1 MFFIVRWIRYFL
13 MEFLG
18 YQGVWLKSTIDK
30 RNRFNEF
37 VWVKSSPV
45 FLTLDTDLYNL
56 KWWFY
61 TNKEYRDNFHNSSM
75 AFIDRERDA

>member
-1 MFFIVRWIRYFL
+1 

-18 YQGVWLKSTIDK
+18 YQGVWLKSTENEA
-30 RNRFNEF
+30 NRFN
-37 VWVKSSPV
+37 VSAWTRSSPKHLKV
-45 FLTLDTDLYNL
+45 ETDYSMA

-75 AFIDRERDA
+75 AFTDRDSDV